1 MVSQAIDEGLV
12 SRIQNYVANDI
23 NSKFPIDD
31 TRGRHVL
38 PKDISVVYFVRV
50 LENWKAY
57 ATTSAVPG
65 IGRYELIHDGSL
77 NKTLVNVFPEPTT
90 QQAIV

>member
-31 TRGRHVL
+31 TRGRHVR
-38 PKDISVVYFVRV
+38 PRDISVVYFVRV

-65 IGRYELIHDGSL
+65 VGRYELIHDGTS

-90 QQAIV
+90 QQAII

>member
-31 TRGRHVL
+31 TRGRYVR
-38 PKDISVVYFVRV
+38 PRDISVVYFVRV

-57 ATTSAVPG
+57 ATTSEVPG
-65 IGRYELIHDGSL
+65 VGRYELIHDGTS

-90 QQAIV
+90 QQAII